1 VGTRVRACIGLAVA
15 AALIAG
21 CGDDDFKNEARAPVR
36 LALTGVIKDDK
47 VTVSPAKIGAG
58 PVQITI
64 SNQTDSVRTIT
75 LEGESI
81 RERQGP
87 VQPGD
92 TTTIQKTLEPGSYE
106 VRASSEK
113 ALRKEIQ
120 PAVLEIGKKRKN
132 SNSDLLLP

>member
-1 VGTRVRACIGLAVA
+1 MGTRVRACIGLAIA

-58 PVQITI
+58 PVEITI
-64 SNQTDSVRTIT
+64 SNQTNRERTIT

-81 RERQGP
+81 TEEQGP

-92 TTTIQKTLEPGSYE
+92 TATIQKTLGPGSYE
-106 VRASSEK
+106 VRAGSKK
-113 ALRKEIQ
+113 AVRREIQ
-120 PAVLEIGKKRKN
+120 PAVLQIGKERKN
-132 SNSDLLLP
+132 SNNELLLP

>member
-1 VGTRVRACIGLAVA
+1 VATRVRACIALAIA

-64 SNQTDSVRTIT
+64 SNQTDSIRTIT

-92 TTTIQKTLEPGSYE
+92 TATIQKTLEPGSYE
-106 VRASSEK
+106 VRAGSKK
-113 ALRKEIQ
+113 AVRKEIQ
-120 PAVLEIGKKRKN
+120 PAVLVIGKKRAN
-132 SNSDLLLP
+132 SNNDVLLP

>member
-1 VGTRVRACIGLAVA
+1 MGTRVRACIALAIA

-47 VTVSPAKIGAG
+47 VTVSPAKVGAG

-64 SNQTDSVRTIT
+64 SNQTDSERTIT

-81 RERQGP
+81 TEQQGP

-92 TTTIQKTLEPGSYE
+92 TATIQKTLEPGSYE
-106 VRASSEK
+106 VRAGSEK
-113 ALRKEIQ
+113 AVRKEIQ

-132 SNSDLLLP
+132 SNNELLLP

>member
-1 VGTRVRACIGLAVA
+1 MRVRACAALAVA

-36 LALTGVIKDDK
+36 LALTGVIQDDK

-58 PVQITI
+58 PVEITI
-64 SNQTDSVRTIT
+64 SNQTDSVRTVT

-81 RERQGP
+81 SERQGP

-106 VRASSEK
+106 VRAGSK
-113 ALRKEIQ
+113 KEIQ
-120 PAVLEIGKKRKN
+120 PAVLLIGKERAN
-132 SNSDLLLP
+132 SNNDLLLP

>member
-1 VGTRVRACIGLAVA
+1 VGTRVRACVALAIA

-64 SNQTDSVRTIT
+64 SNQTDSIRTIT

-92 TTTIQKTLEPGSYE
+92 TATIQKTLEPGSYE
-106 VRASSEK
+106 VRAGSKK
-113 ALRKEIQ
+113 AVRKEIQ
-120 PAVLEIGKKRKN
+120 PAVLTIGKERAN
-132 SNSDLLLP
+132 SNNELLLP